1 MGKALSENIMQNP
14 DNQVIGVSRRSTFE
28 HDRYDHISLNMGDY
42 AAVKEFSFNLH
53 PEAERITLINNAGV
67 IGSLHHIGRQD
78 HDVIAEVMQ
87 INAISLSCLMDKFVA
102 TYREMKVPCTVI
114 NISSGASKYPIDG
127 WAPYCA
133 SKAAV
138 DMFSE
143 VAAKELSLEG
153 IDHFRI
159 VSIAPGVIDTDMQTE
174 IRNSDAEEF
183 YDRQTF
189 IYYKTQGELQTPE
202 STAEKIISIYKNLD
216 NIDGVTL
223 SARDF

>member
-1 MGKALSENIMQNP
+1 LGKSLSETLLQNP
-14 DNQVIGVSRRSTFE
+14 DNQVIGISRLTSIE
-28 HDRYDHISLNMGDY
+28 HERYDHIGLNMGDY
-42 AAVKEFSFNLH
+42 KAVKDFNFNLH
-53 PEAERITLINNAGV
+53 PGAQRITLINNAGI
-67 IGSLHHIGRQD
+67 IGSLRHVGRQD

-87 INAISLSCLMDKFVA
+87 VNTVSVACLMDKFVA
-102 TYREMKVPCTVI
+102 TYREINIPCTVI

-143 VAAKELSLEG
+143 VAAKELNLEG
-153 IDHFRI
+153 VKHFRI
-159 VSIAPGVIDTDMQTE
+159 ISLAPGVIDTDMQTE

-189 IYYKTQGELQTPE
+189 IYYKTQGELQSPVD
-202 STAEKIISIYKNLD
+202 AAAKIISIYSNLD

-223 SARDF
+223 SARDL